1 MKFRKITA
9 LLLVLCM
16 LLSLSIS
23 AFAAEADEHTIY
35 DSAPDEE
42 PAISTEAATS
52 GTIQNSGIRWSLDEK
67 GWLTIS
73 GSGEAPVFQSADDQ
87 PWAAVR
93 EQITEVWFEDVETLS
108 ISDLA
113 YWFEGCTNLTTAELP
128 LAPVIGKHAFY
139 NCPKLSTL
147 TMYYGETVLK
157 SIGEDAFWREAD
169 AGDTLYIAY
178 IIGYPEA
185 TVPFYTYDWAASNRS
200 SRYFYDLYGVYQNAD
215 AATTALNGIKKA
227 PGISVQSTGSIIGNC
242 PSCGK
247 YSFQGTYVEVA
258 HSSRGHANYNEC
270 YLCHYVQYLGTYT
283 YKSHGAGGYGSGTC
297 PDCGSHTWVLQSQ
310 QASTCTSNGYRSYS
324 CACGQ
329 TKSETIYASG
339 HNYSYGSW
347 EQYSSSQHRRTGSC
361 RNCGDSDYE
370 YASHSMSYGS
380 WSNSSSSQHSRTAS
394 CRTCGYSTTDYGN
407 HSYSTGSWSKYSDTQ
422 HRRSKT
428 CSGCGASTYDYANH
442 SYSYGSLVSDSE
454 TQHKR
459 TKTCSA
465 CGDSGYEYADHTDAN
480 GDGKCDDC
488 GATVSLTIKWDAGTN
503 GGTIDGKTS
512 ITTTGKPNATATAPT
527 STPVKAGHAFKGWYT
542 SASGGSLYNTVT
554 ITAAKTFYAQF
565 TANSYSVTW
574 DLGDGTTEETKQTY
588 GEAFA
593 GQLEDVLPHGRVRF
607 IRRPLVHVVGVALDG
622 DKAGA
627 GHLCRFRR
635 AEVRRHGIVRI
646 LVVILAE
653 RDADREDRRFHAVF
667 LQDRIGERVVAEIAV
682 VERDDDRLFRQRLAP
697 QDVGLQLVK
706 GNALRGE
713 EGVQLAPQLPRHHHA
728 LRRQRVHQICRL
740 VKVHAAVYGQPEF
753 APLRHRRAADADRLR
768 MLRRDALK
776 DRERRQRRKPR
787 APAAQVRGQNDL
799 LFKTACF
806 HGCFRLLFFAVCI
819 IPCWFSVCQFGFASE
834 SYNNSR
840 NFSLFA
846 LESC

>member
-1 MKFRKITA
+1 MKNFKKFTA
-9 LLLVLCM
+9 FVLALCM
-16 LLSLSIS
+16 LFSLSIS
-23 AFAAEADEHTIY
+23 AFAASDTI
-35 DSAPDEE
+35 A
-42 PAISTEAATS
+42 S
-52 GTIQNSGIRWSLDEK
+52 GTITDSTIKWELDSK

-87 PWAAVR
+87 PWAEYR
-93 EQITEVWFEDVETLS
+93 EQITEVWFEDMEALN
-108 ISDLA
+108 IPDLA
-113 YWFEGCTNLTTAELP
+113 YWFEGCVNLTTAELP
-128 LAPVIGKHAFY
+128 LTPVIGRHAFY

-147 TMYYGETVLK
+147 TMYYGETVLN

-169 AGDTLYIAY
+169 SGDTLYIAY
-178 IIGYPEA
+178 IIGYPES

-215 AATTALNGIKKA
+215 AATTAPNGIKKA

-310 QASTCTSNGYRSYS
+310 QAATCTSNGYRSYS

-347 EQYSSSQHRRTGSC
+347 EQYSSSQHRREAYC

-407 HSYSTGSWSKYSDTQ
+407 HSYSTGSWNKYSDTQ
-422 HRRSKT
+422 HRSSKT
-428 CSGCGASTYDYANH
+428 CSGCGASTYDYADH
-442 SYSYGSLVSDSE
+442 SYSYGSWVSDSE

-488 GATVSLTIKWDAGTN
+488 GATVSLTVTWDAGGN
-503 GGTIDGKTS
+503 GGTIDGEATYS
-512 ITTTGKPNATATAPT
+512 ETVQPNSKPTIPA
-527 STPVKAGHAFKGWYT
+527 SLPVKKGHSFKGWYT
-542 SASGGSLYNTVT
+542 AKTGGKLYNTVT
-554 ITAAKTFYAQF
+554 SITASTTFYAQF
-565 TANSYSVTW
+565 EANKYVVTW
-574 DLGDGTTEETKQTY
+574 NLGTGKTETTNQTY
-588 GEAFA
+588 GEKLVLPTEPTRKNAEFLGWFTEATGGTQVTANNVFMETTDKTYFA
-593 GQLEDVLPHGRVRF
+593 HWEITEVFSVTVPVTLPLVVDESGEVHTGSAEIINASTGTVVVSSVSISTKNGWQLVPFATDMAHEKVDARLLGFKINDSETTKTGDAETLVLRGPWDIAENGKLPLSYDAVVSAVSQPVTEQDVLS
-607 IRRPLVHVVGVALDG
+607 
-622 DKAGA
+622 
-627 GHLCRFRR
+627 
-635 AEVRRHGIVRI
+635 IVFV
-646 LVVILAE
+646 LE
-653 RDADREDRRFHAVF
+653 WS
-667 LQDRIGERVVAEIAV
+667 
-682 VERDDDRLFRQRLAP
+682 
-697 QDVGLQLVK
+697 
-706 GNALRGE
+706 
-713 EGVQLAPQLPRHHHA
+713 EG
-728 LRRQRVHQICRL
+728 
-740 VKVHAAVYGQPEF
+740 
-753 APLRHRRAADADRLR
+753 
-768 MLRRDALK
+768 
-776 DRERRQRRKPR
+776 
-787 APAAQVRGQNDL
+787 
-799 LFKTACF
+799 
-806 HGCFRLLFFAVCI
+806 
-819 IPCWFSVCQFGFASE
+819 
-834 SYNNSR
+834 
-840 NFSLFA
+840 
-846 LESC
+846 

>member
-42 PAISTEAATS
+42 TVVSSEAATS

-93 EQITEVWFEDVETLS
+93 EQITEVWFEDVETLT
-108 ISDLA
+108 IPDLA
-113 YWFEGCTNLTTAELP
+113 YWFEGCVNLTTAELP

-147 TMYYGETVLK
+147 TMYYGEAVLN
-157 SIGEDAFWREAD
+157 SIGEDAFWREND
-169 AGDTLYIAY
+169 SGDTLYIGY
-178 IIGYPEA
+178 LIGYPKSS
-185 TVPFYTYDWAASNRS
+185 VPFHTYDWAASNRS

-215 AATTALNGIKKA
+215 AATTAPNGIKKA

-310 QASTCTSNGYRSYS
+310 QAATCTSNGYRSYS

-329 TKSETIYASG
+329 TKSETIYSSG
-339 HNYSYGSW
+339 HSYSYGSW
-347 EQYSSSQHRRTGSC
+347 EQYSASQHRREAYC

-407 HSYSTGSWSKYSDTQ
+407 HSFTTGSWSKYSDAQ

-428 CSGCGASTYDYANH
+428 CSGCGASTYDYADH
-442 SYSYGSLVSDSE
+442 SYSYGSWTKADDV
-454 TQHKR
+454 QHKR
-459 TKTCSA
+459 MKTCSA
-465 CGDSGYEYADHTDAN
+465 CKTSSEEYADHVDAN

-488 GATVSLTIKWDAGTN
+488 GATVSLTITWDAGTN

-554 ITAAKTFYAQF
+554 ITTAKTFYAQF
-565 TANSYSVTW
+565 TANSYTLTW
-574 DLGDGTTEETKQTY
+574 DLGDGATEETKQTY
-588 GEAFA
+588 GEKLTLPTEPTRKNAEFLGWFTEANGGTQVTANDVFTETTDKTYYAHWEITEVFSVTVPVTLPLVVDESGEVHTGSAEIINASTGTVVVSSVSISTKNGWQLVPYTTDMAHAKVDAKQLGFKINDVQTTKNGDSEAFSLSSPWEIA
-593 GQLEDVLPHGRVRF
+593 ENARLPISYDAVVSAVSQPVTAQDVLS
-607 IRRPLVHVVGVALDG
+607 
-622 DKAGA
+622 
-627 GHLCRFRR
+627 
-635 AEVRRHGIVRI
+635 IVFV
-646 LVVILAE
+646 LE
-653 RDADREDRRFHAVF
+653 WG
-667 LQDRIGERVVAEIAV
+667 GE
-682 VERDDDRLFRQRLAP
+682 
-697 QDVGLQLVK
+697 
-706 GNALRGE
+706 
-713 EGVQLAPQLPRHHHA
+713 
-728 LRRQRVHQICRL
+728 
-740 VKVHAAVYGQPEF
+740 
-753 APLRHRRAADADRLR
+753 
-768 MLRRDALK
+768 
-776 DRERRQRRKPR
+776 
-787 APAAQVRGQNDL
+787 
-799 LFKTACF
+799 
-806 HGCFRLLFFAVCI
+806 
-819 IPCWFSVCQFGFASE
+819 
-834 SYNNSR
+834 
-840 NFSLFA
+840 
-846 LESC
+846 

>member
-1 MKFRKITA
+1 MKNFKKFTA
-9 LLLVLCM
+9 FVLALCM
-16 LLSLSIS
+16 LFSLSVA
-23 AFAAEADEHTIY
+23 AFAAEVDDHTIY
-35 DSAPDEE
+35 DSVPDEE
-42 PAISTEAATS
+42 TAISTEAATS

-73 GSGEAPVFQSADDQ
+73 GSGEAPAFTSADDQ

-93 EQITEVWFEDVETLS
+93 DQITEVWFEDVETLT
-108 ISDLA
+108 IPDLA
-113 YWFEGCTNLTTAELP
+113 YWFEGCVNLTTAELP

-147 TMYYGETVLK
+147 TMYYGETVLN

-169 AGDTLYIAY
+169 SGDTLYIAY

-215 AATTALNGIKKA
+215 AATTAPNGIKKA

-310 QASTCTSNGYRSYS
+310 QAATCTSNGYRSYS

-329 TKSETIYASG
+329 TKSETIYSSG
-339 HNYSYGSW
+339 HSYSYGSW

-361 RNCGDSDYE
+361 RNCGATDYD

-428 CSGCGASTYDYANH
+428 CSGCGASTYDYADH
-442 SYSYGSLVSDSE
+442 SYSYGSWTRADD

-459 TKTCSA
+459 TKTCSVCKA
-465 CGDSGYEYADHTDAN
+465 SSEEYADHVDAN

-488 GATVSLTIKWDAGTN
+488 GATVSLTVTWDAGSN
-503 GGTIDGKTS
+503 GGTIDGKASFSETV
-512 ITTTGKPNATATAPT
+512 KPNSKPTAPG
-527 STPVKAGHAFKGWYT
+527 SVPVKTGYTFKGWFT
-542 SASGGSLYNTVT
+542 AKSGGSLYSTVT
-554 ITAAKTFYAQF
+554 ITSSTTFYAQF
-565 TANSYSVTW
+565 EANKYAVTW
-574 DLGDGTTEETKQTY
+574 DLGTGQSETTEQTY
-588 GEAFA
+588 GEK
-593 GQLEDVLPHGRVRF
+593 LVLPTEPVRKNAEF
-607 IRRPLVHVVGVALDG
+607 LGWFTEKAGGTEVNSNTTYSTDGETTYYAHWEITEIFSVTVPVTLPLVIDESGKVHTGT
-622 DKAGA
+622 
-627 GHLCRFRR
+627 
-635 AEVRRHGIVRI
+635 
-646 LVVILAE
+646 
-653 RDADREDRRFHAVF
+653 
-667 LQDRIGERVVAEIAV
+667 AEIINASTGEVVVSSVGISTKNGWQLVPYTTDMAHAKVDAKQLGFKINDAQTSKTGDAETFALSSPWEITENGRLPISYDAV
-682 VERDDDRLFRQRLAP
+682 VSAVSKAITEQEVLSVVFVLEW
-697 QDVGLQLVK
+697 
-706 GNALRGE
+706 RGE
-713 EGVQLAPQLPRHHHA
+713 
-728 LRRQRVHQICRL
+728 
-740 VKVHAAVYGQPEF
+740 
-753 APLRHRRAADADRLR
+753 
-768 MLRRDALK
+768 
-776 DRERRQRRKPR
+776 
-787 APAAQVRGQNDL
+787 
-799 LFKTACF
+799 
-806 HGCFRLLFFAVCI
+806 
-819 IPCWFSVCQFGFASE
+819 
-834 SYNNSR
+834 
-840 NFSLFA
+840 
-846 LESC
+846 

>member
-1 MKFRKITA
+1 MMKKFKQFIAFVLT
-9 LLLVLCM
+9 LCM
-16 LLSLSIS
+16 LFSLSVA

-73 GSGEAPVFQSADDQ
+73 GSGEAPVFTSADDQ

-93 EQITEVWFEDVETLS
+93 NQITEVWFEDMETLS

-139 NCPKLSTL
+139 GCSKLSTL

-157 SIGEDAFWREAD
+157 SIGEDAFWRETD
-169 AGDTLYIAY
+169 SGDTLYIAY
-178 IIGYPEA
+178 LIGYPEA

-200 SRYFYDLYGVYQNAD
+200 DRYFYDLYGVYSSTPAD
-215 AATTALNGIKKA
+215 SGIKKA
-227 PGISVQSTGSIIGNC
+227 PGASVQSTGTIIGNC

-247 YSFQGTYVEVA
+247 YAFQGTYVEVA

-270 YLCHYVQYLGTYT
+270 NSCHYVQYLGTYT
-283 YKSHGAGGYGSGTC
+283 YKSHGAGAYGSGTC
-297 PDCGSHTWVLQSQ
+297 PDCGSHTWVLDYES
-310 QASTCTSNGYRSYS
+310 AATCTSNGYRSYS
-324 CACGQ
+324 CVCGQ

-339 HNYSYGSW
+339 HSYSYGSW
-347 EQYSSSQHRRTGSC
+347 TQYSSSQHRRESYC

-380 WSNSSSSQHSRTAS
+380 WSNYSSSQHSRTAT
-394 CRTCGYSTTDYGN
+394 CRTCGYSTVDYGN

-442 SYSYGSLVSDSE
+442 SYSYGSWVSDSE
-454 TQHKR
+454 TQHKC
-459 TKTCSA
+459 TKTCST

-503 GGTIDGKTS
+503 GGTIDGKAS

-527 STPVKAGHAFKGWYT
+527 STPVKTGHAFKGWYT

-565 TANSYSVTW
+565 TANSYTLTW
-574 DLGDGTTEETKQTY
+574 DLGNGTTEETKQTY
-588 GEAFA
+588 GEKLTLPTEPTRKNAEFLGWFTEA
-593 GQLEDVLPHGRVRF
+593 NGGTQVDANTIYKTDADSTYYAHWEITEVFSVTVPVTLPLIVDEGGEVHVGAAEIINASTGDVIVSSVSISTKNGWQLVPYTTDMAHAKVDAKQLGFKINDSVTTKTGDAETFSLTSPWTIAENGKLPLTYDAVVSAVSQPVTEQDVLS
-607 IRRPLVHVVGVALDG
+607 VVFVLEW
-622 DKAGA
+622 K
-627 GHLCRFRR
+627 
-635 AEVRRHGIVRI
+635 
-646 LVVILAE
+646 
-653 RDADREDRRFHAVF
+653 
-667 LQDRIGERVVAEIAV
+667 GE
-682 VERDDDRLFRQRLAP
+682 
-697 QDVGLQLVK
+697 
-706 GNALRGE
+706 
-713 EGVQLAPQLPRHHHA
+713 
-728 LRRQRVHQICRL
+728 
-740 VKVHAAVYGQPEF
+740 
-753 APLRHRRAADADRLR
+753 
-768 MLRRDALK
+768 
-776 DRERRQRRKPR
+776 
-787 APAAQVRGQNDL
+787 
-799 LFKTACF
+799 
-806 HGCFRLLFFAVCI
+806 
-819 IPCWFSVCQFGFASE
+819 
-834 SYNNSR
+834 
-840 NFSLFA
+840 
-846 LESC
+846 